1 MNDDRLYHDP
11 DLADFYDLENGWER
25 SPDFAFCQALAADA
39 ASVLDLGCGTG
50 ELAVALAGGR
60 TVVGVDPAPAM
71 LAIARAK
78 PSAENATF
86 IEGDARTLRL
96 GRRFDLVLL
105 TGHAFQVFLT
115 VDDRRAALATIAAH
129 LAPGGRFV
137 FDSRNPACREW
148 EEWGPQASLRPVEHP
163 RFGTV
168 AAWNDATHDPARH
181 RHLRHP
187 LRNPRHRPTP
197 HRLLPHRLS
206 AEGGAGGLDRR
217 GRAACGPVDGGLG
230 GERVAGGG
238 AGDDSGGRAGLKA
251 GLPLRRRSAATSRFP
266 SVRIQPD
273 SQYSCRNSCFL
284 PF

>member
-78 PSAENATF
+78 PGAEHATF

-129 LAPGGRFV
+129 LAPDGRFV

-168 AAWNDATHDPARH
+168 AAWNDATHDPATGIVTYGTH
-181 RHLRHP
+181 YEIHA
-187 LRNPRHRPTP
+187 TGQ
-197 HRLLPHRLS
+197 RLS
-206 AEGGAGGLDRR
+206 ASSRIAFPDKAELEGSIAEAGLRVDRWMGDWEGNAWREGAPEMIPVGGL
-217 GRAACGPVDGGLG
+217 A
-230 GERVAGGG
+230 
-238 AGDDSGGRAGLKA
+238 
-251 GLPLRRRSAATSRFP
+251 
-266 SVRIQPD
+266 
-273 SQYSCRNSCFL
+273 
-284 PF
+284 